1 MLSVDDIEK
10 IALRTKV
17 CSICGR
23 ELEWTYNNKQR
34 ASKPETPS
42 LDRVKNEKILT
53 IDNIAIICWQC
64 NISKRNQSVKEFVD
78 YCRKVVE
85 KASEAERVA
94 QVLTEAKADNISI
107 TYNTRRNLYV
117 KTF

>member
-17 CSICGR
+17 CPICGR